1 MPSQKKFATEKFM
14 EYNRTMNIT
23 LTLSDGKSV
32 TVEAGCT
39 AESLIEKGLLS
50 VDNPD
55 EIYAVRINNEI
66 CSLTQ
71 PVEVNADI
79 DFVRK
84 NTRDGT
90 VIYRRTLSF
99 MLSAAAQKLFPD
111 LHLIIGHSLSHGY
124 YYTFEDPATG
134 SPAQISEK
142 DFARLK
148 NEMLDMV
155 EKDLPIVKS
164 VISYKDAIALFE
176 RQGLTETRNQLDFLA
191 RPVISVNTL
200 EGFSNIYV
208 APLLKSTGQLKVFD
222 ILPYHE
228 GFLLHFPT
236 AAKPD
241 ELPVFEDIPQLFNI
255 FRRYKEWGRLQNFS
269 SVSDLNRLV
278 YTRKTKDFINIAETF
293 QNKNIADIADQV
305 HARPE
310 TKVVLIA
317 GPSSSGKTTTSKKLA
332 IQLQVLGYM
341 PHVISLD
348 NYYVNHDRTP
358 LDAEGK
364 PDYECLEALDVEQLN
379 RNLVDLFAGKAVDLP
394 LYDFRE
400 GKQYYVDKPLKLG
413 DKDILIME
421 GIHGLNDRLTPL
433 IPPEKK
439 FKIYLSALTQLNL
452 DDHNRIPTSDN
463 RLIRRIVRDSQ
474 FRAKSAAETISMWPS
489 VQNGER
495 LHIFPFQ
502 DKADA
507 MLNTALDYELAVLR
521 VYAAPL
527 LRCVTPLEP
536 EYAEASRLLQ
546 FLDNFYSIPSN
557 YVPGQSI
564 IREFIGGSEFK
575 Y

>member
-1 MPSQKKFATEKFM
+1 M
-14 EYNRTMNIT
+14 EYNRGMNIT
-23 LTLSDGKSV
+23 LTLPDGKSV
-32 TVEAGCT
+32 IVEAGCT
-39 AESLIEKGLLS
+39 AESLVAQNLLPE
-50 VDNPD
+50 DNQD
-55 EIYAVRINNEI
+55 EIYAVLINNEI

-71 PVEVNADI
+71 PIEVNADI

-84 NTRDGT
+84 NTREGT

-111 LHLIIGHSLSHGY
+111 LHLIIGHSLGHAY
-124 YYTFEDPATG
+124 YYTFENPATH
-134 SPAQISEK
+134 SPVQITEK
-142 DFARLK
+142 DFVRLK

-155 EKDLPIVKS
+155 GKDLPVVKS

-176 RQGLTETRNQLDFLA
+176 KQGLTETRNQLDFLA
-191 RPVISVNTL
+191 RPVIPVNTL

-228 GFLLHFPT
+228 GFLLQFPT

-241 ELPVFEDIPQLFNI
+241 ELPVFEEIPKLFNI

-293 QNKNIADIADQV
+293 QNKNIADIADQI
-305 HARPE
+305 HERSE

-332 IQLQVLGYM
+332 IQLQVLGYT

-348 NYYVNHDRTP
+348 NYYVNHDKTP
-358 LDAEGK
+358 LDADGN
-364 PDYECLEALDVEQLN
+364 PDYECLEALDIDQLN

-421 GIHGLNDRLTPL
+421 GIHGLNDKLTPL

-474 FRAKSAAETISMWPS
+474 FRAKSAAETIRMWPS